1 MNINLVKCDI
11 LEIDCQV
18 ICHQVNCMGAMRS
31 GVAKAIREKW
41 PAVYET
47 YLLGLK
53 LKSETLGTISVA
65 DVDKNKH
72 VVNMYSQYEYGYDGK
87 RYTSYDAFCSCLEE
101 IKAFAIYNDIKS
113 IAFPYNIG
121 CCRGG
126 ANWNVIYAM
135 IESVFKDTEIDIY
148 ICQL

>member
-1 MNINLVKCDI
+1 MKIIHVKCDI

-41 PAVYET
+41 PAVYKT

-65 DVDKNKH
+65 DVDRNKH

-87 RYTSYDAFCSCLEE
+87 RYTSYDSFCSCLEE
-101 IKAFAIYNDIKS
+101 IKALAIYNDIKS

-135 IESVFKDTEIDIY
+135 IESVFNDTELDIY

>member
-1 MNINLVKCDI
+1 MNIINVKCDI

-41 PAVYET
+41 PAVYKT

-135 IESVFKDTEIDIY
+135 IESVFKDTELDIY

>member
-1 MNINLVKCDI
+1 MKIIHVKCDI

-41 PAVYET
+41 PAVYKT

-65 DVDKNKH
+65 DVDRNKH

-87 RYTSYDAFCSCLEE
+87 RYTSYYAFCSCLEE
-101 IKAFAIYNDIKS
+101 IKCFAIYNDIKS

-135 IESVFKDTEIDIY
+135 IESVFNDTELDIY

>member
-1 MNINLVKCDI
+1 MKIIHVKCDI

-41 PAVYET
+41 PAVYKT

-53 LKSETLGTISVA
+53 LKSETLGTISVT

-87 RYTSYDAFCSCLEE
+87 RYTSYDAFCSCLEA
-101 IKAFAIYNDIKS
+101 IKDFAIYNDIKS

-135 IESVFKDTEIDIY
+135 IESVFSDTELDIY

>member
-1 MNINLVKCDI
+1 MKIIHVKCDI

-41 PAVYET
+41 PAVYKT

-53 LKSETLGTISVA
+53 LKSETLGTISVT
-65 DVDKNKH
+65 DIDRNKH

-87 RYTSYDAFCSCLEE
+87 RYTSYDAFCSCLEA
-101 IKAFAIYNDIKS
+101 IKDFAIYNDIKS

-135 IESVFKDTEIDIY
+135 IESVFSDTELDIY

>member
-1 MNINLVKCDI
+1 MKIIHVKCDI

-41 PAVYET
+41 PVAYEI

-65 DVDKNKH
+65 DVDRNKH

-135 IESVFKDTEIDIY
+135 IKSVFSDTELDIY

>member
-1 MNINLVKCDI
+1 MKIIHVKCDI

-41 PAVYET
+41 PVVYEI

-65 DVDKNKH
+65 DVDRNKH

-135 IESVFKDTEIDIY
+135 IKSVFSDTELDIY

>member
-1 MNINLVKCDI
+1 MKIIHVKCDI

>member
-1 MNINLVKCDI
+1 MNIINVKCDI

-47 YLLGLK
+47 YLLVLK
-53 LKSETLGTISVA
+53 LKSETLGTISVT
-65 DVDKNKH
+65 DIDRNKH

-135 IESVFKDTEIDIY
+135 IESVFSDTELDIY

>member
-1 MNINLVKCDI
+1 MKIIHVKCDI

-41 PAVYET
+41 PVVYET

-65 DVDKNKH
+65 DVDRNKH

-87 RYTSYDAFCSCLEE
+87 RYTSYDAFCSCIEE

-126 ANWNVIYAM
+126 ANWNVIYTM
-135 IESVFKDTEIDIY
+135 IESVFNDTDLDIY

>member
-1 MNINLVKCDI
+1 MKIIHVKCDI

-41 PAVYET
+41 PAVYKT

-53 LKSETLGTISVA
+53 LKSETLGTISVT

-135 IESVFKDTEIDIY
+135 IESVLSDTELDIY